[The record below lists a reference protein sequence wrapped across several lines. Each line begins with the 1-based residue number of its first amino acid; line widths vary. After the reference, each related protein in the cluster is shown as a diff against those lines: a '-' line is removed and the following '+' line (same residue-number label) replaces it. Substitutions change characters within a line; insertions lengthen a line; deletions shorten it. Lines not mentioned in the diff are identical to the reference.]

1 MITQNPDYFMTI
13 VQCGN
18 LTRAAEK
25 LFVSQSSL
33 SQYLKRL
40 ETSLDVE
47 LFDRTVS
54 PMRLTAA
61 GERYYRYIMDLV
73 DQERNMR
80 EDLSD
85 LKCEVKG
92 TLKLGI
98 ALWRGACLIP
108 DVYPEFHRRYPGV
121 QIKLFEGRFTQMC
134 TALENHEID
143 LAIAN
148 LLPGSKQRDFGFD
161 VIMQERIFLVA
172 PAKNEYIQQ
181 QLQHCRYEGGVPLIS
196 LDVLEHIPLVLTK
209 EGQSLTEMVN
219 NAVAQSG
226 VKPQILMETGN
237 LTTAINLAAKGVCC
251 AFVPAEGA
259 RICQHPGSV
268 QFFAVDSVE
277 LSWALAFIYRRNQE
291 LGVIRRN
298 FIQCTKEILN
308 P

>member
-1 MITQNPDYFMTI
+1 M
-13 VQCGN
+13 
-18 LTRAAEK
+18 
-25 LFVSQSSL
+25 
-33 SQYLKRL
+33 
-40 ETSLDVE
+40 
-47 LFDRTVS
+47 
-54 PMRLTAA
+54 
-61 GERYYRYIMDLV
+61 
-73 DQERNMR
+73 
-80 EDLSD
+80 
-85 LKCEVKG
+85 
-92 TLKLGI
+92 
-98 ALWRGACLIP
+98 
-108 DVYPEFHRRYPGV
+108 
-121 QIKLFEGRFTQMC
+121 
-134 TALENHEID
+134 
-143 LAIAN
+143 
-148 LLPGSKQRDFGFD
+148 
-161 VIMQERIFLVA
+161 A

-226 VKPQILMETGN
+226 VKSQILMETGN